1 MLYITSLVLI
11 YNWEF
16 VLLTTFFQFLSIV
29 PPLVATS
36 LISFSMS
43 VYFYLRLYWLGV
55 SCTQDLCCSAQA
67 YL

>member
-1 MLYITSLVLI
+1 MLYITSLVFI

-16 VLLTTFFQFLSIV
+16 VLLTAFIQFLSNA

-36 LISFSMS
+36 LISFSLS
-43 VYFYLRLYWLGV
+43 VYIYLWLHWLGV